1 MAFTGMLVAGMFG
14 AAVYAVVLRPAGSWF
29 LRDAPAIFAHSRP
42 AHASAGIPVSDSERV
57 QAHELYLKGRYEWN
71 QRTADSLNR
80 ALDDFTQALVHNPTD
95 AEAYVGL
102 ADTYDL
108 LREYSTMPE
117 SEAYK
122 RASLAARK
130 AVELDDSLEE
140 AHRALAF
147 AEYWGDWNFAD
158 GEKEFRRAIDLN
170 PRDPLAHKWY
180 ANAISAQGRFN
191 QALAEIEKAQELDPS
206 SRSLLADKGIT
217 LFNAGRTQEAITQ
230 LREVERSA
238 PEFLSPHVYLA
249 SIASEVRDWPAFLQE
264 EELAAQIANDPVLKD
279 SVADAK
285 NGYQNQG
292 ENGLLAA
299 LYAKQKQY
307 YLQGKLVGSI
317 FARTCLLMGRRQEA
331 LGVIEECYSHHEP
344 STLHCFHDP
353 VFQTLKDEPRFKAVQ
368 ERIHFPAESEPS
380 SPAENAAN
388 TLAHL
393 RASFQGN

>member
-1 MAFTGMLVAGMFG
+1 
-14 AAVYAVVLRPAGSWF
+14 
-29 LRDAPAIFAHSRP
+29 
-42 AHASAGIPVSDSERV
+42 
-57 QAHELYLKGRYEWN
+57 
-71 QRTADSLNR
+71 
-80 ALDDFTQALVHNPTD
+80 
-95 AEAYVGL
+95 
-102 ADTYDL
+102 
-108 LREYSTMPE
+108 MPE

-158 GEKEFRRAIDLN
+158 GEKEFRRAIELN
-170 PRDPLAHKWY
+170 PKDPLAHKWY

-191 QALAEIEKAQELDPS
+191 QALAEIKKAQELDPS
-206 SRSLLADKGIT
+206 SHSLLADKGIT
-217 LFNAGRTQEAITQ
+217 LFNAGRTQEAVAQ

-249 SIASEVRDWPAFLQE
+249 SIAFDVRDWPTFLQE
-264 EELAAQIANDPVLKD
+264 GELAAQIANDPVLKD
-279 SVADAK
+279 SIAEAK

-292 ENGLLAA
+292 ESGLLAD
-299 LYAKQKQY
+299 LYTKQKQY
-307 YLQGKLVGSI
+307 YLQGKLVGST

-331 LGVIEECYSHHEP
+331 LGVIEECYSRHEP

-353 VFQTLKDEPRFKAVQ
+353 AFRTLKDEPRFKAVQ
-368 ERIHFPAESEPS
+368 ERIHFPTESEPS
-380 SPAENAAN
+380 SPTENAAN

-393 RASFQGN
+393 RASFHLN